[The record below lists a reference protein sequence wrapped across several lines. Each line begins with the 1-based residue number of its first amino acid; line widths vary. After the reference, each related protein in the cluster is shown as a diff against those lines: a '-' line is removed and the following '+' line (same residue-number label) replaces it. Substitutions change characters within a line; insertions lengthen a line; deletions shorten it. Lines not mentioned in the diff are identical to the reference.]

1 MDKFSNLLEQIE
13 DTLDEADLISEDMR
27 KCLDALK
34 KVKSDLEEKIEAS
47 ERSAKNLE
55 SGKEEVAKSLEA
67 EKEKSLVQTQALGFV
82 KEILTSPLVSD
93 ESTIKLYQA
102 IDNIVAF
109 IKDDV
114 QEALKESGQLRDL
127 SDAERR
133 DLFVSDLEA
142 WAITK
147 KKKWIDGKTTIALL
161 GEFSAGKT
169 SILNCI
175 LSNSDSSAPQ
185 LPVEIRPTTAI
196 PTYISGGLINRYQ
209 FVTPNNELKELSE
222 KTFKR
227 VSKEILAQVDGVSS
241 LIQYFVMTCKNSNLN
256 KLSILDTPGFN
267 STDNEDAERSIGVIN
282 ECDALFWVV
291 NISAGDLNESS
302 LTILK
307 KIAVHN
313 KPLYIILNQIDQK
326 SSGELKRTECQFKRT
341 LTNNGIK
348 YEGILHFSKNLKETL
363 TPLMETILLIKHD
376 DGRET
381 YLDKIVNLLQKAIDK
396 AKEARLIAEQE
407 KNGIRRTYDRVKREL
422 RDEIDNILE
431 GCFKI
436 RNLPKFNKRSFSAD
450 DFRLTQEEHS
460 DFVKEL
466 GGVCENCKQ
475 VKAKFEELGKLGGK
489 MATASDVYHVVVSRV
504 NQLERCME
512 SLEAK
517 EKELNRLSGRPT
529 QRNESEHR
537 HQWRPPHIVAQAEGG
552 VSTTDEDL
560 SPEEI
565 EDIESFH
572 GCTEVESE
580 KPVFKSMVELFNRLV
595 ESGKWPKD
603 DEDDDD
609 DDDDEND
616 DEEENDEDEAEKGG
630 EKSGFASELTS
641 IIANTANKK
650 LFELLFGSKGQI

>member
-1 MDKFSNLLEQIE
+1 MDR
-13 DTLDEADLISEDMR
+13 LDDADLLSEEMQ
-27 KCLDALK
+27 KCLDSLK
-34 KVKSDLEEKIEAS
+34 KIKSDLEEKIEVS
-47 ERSAKNLE
+47 ERNAKNLE
-55 SGKEEVAKSLEA
+55 KEKVKVAKSLEA
-67 EKEKSLVQTQALGFV
+67 EKEKGLVQKQALGFV

-93 ESTIKLYQA
+93 ESTVKLYQA

-109 IKDDV
+109 IKEDV

-127 SDAERR
+127 SDAERQT
-133 DLFVSDLEA
+133 LFSTDLEA

-196 PTYISGGLINRYQ
+196 PTYISGGLINGYQ

-227 VSKEILAQVDGVSS
+227 VSKDILAQVEGVSS

-256 KLSILDTPGFN
+256 KLSILDTPGFS
-267 STDNEDAERSIGVIN
+267 STDKEDAERSIGVIN

-302 LTILK
+302 LAILRK
-307 KIAVHN
+307 MAVHN
-313 KPLYIILNQIDQK
+313 KPLYIILNQIDLK
-326 SSGELKRTECQFKRT
+326 SPRERKQTERQIKRT

-348 YEGILHFSKNLKETL
+348 YEGILQFSKNLKETL
-363 TPLMETILLIKHD
+363 TPLMQTILSIKHD

-407 KNGIRRTYDRVKREL
+407 KNRIRRDYDRVKKEL
-422 RDEIDNILE
+422 RDEIDNISDK
-431 GCFKI
+431 CFRI
-436 RNLPKFNKRSFSAD
+436 RNLPEFNKRTFSD
-450 DFRLTQEEHS
+450 NDFRLTQKKHS
-460 DFVKEL
+460 EFVNKL
-466 GGVCENCKQ
+466 RGVCESCDQ
-475 VKAKFEELGKLGGK
+475 VKAKFEKLGQLGGK
-489 MATASDVYHVVVSRV
+489 MATASDAYHVVVSRV

-512 SLEAK
+512 SLETK
-517 EKELNRLSGRPT
+517 EKELNRLSSSPSTKTRVKKASSM
-529 QRNESEHR
+529 ESAPLR
-537 HQWRPPHIVAQAEGG
+537 
-552 VSTTDEDL
+552 STSRRGASATDEDL

-572 GCTEVESE
+572 GCTEVERE
-580 KPVFKSMVELFNRLV
+580 KPVFKSNVDFFHRLV
-595 ESGKWPKD
+595 EEGKWPKD

-616 DEEENDEDEAEKGG
+616 DEEENDEDEDEG
-630 EKSGFASELTS
+630 ERKKSGFASELTS

-650 LFELLFGSKGQI
+650 LSELLFGSKGQI